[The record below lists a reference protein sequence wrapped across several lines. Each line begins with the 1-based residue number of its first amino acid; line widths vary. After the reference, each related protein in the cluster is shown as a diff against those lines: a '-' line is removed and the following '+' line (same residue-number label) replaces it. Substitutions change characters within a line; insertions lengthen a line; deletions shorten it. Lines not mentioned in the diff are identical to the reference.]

1 MFFRVSIFF
10 ASFCVRSISS
20 NISFKLV
27 KYFDISKSYLPL
39 ALSFSIL
46 VKSRLIFFTLSF
58 NT

>member
-1 MFFRVSIFF
+1 MFSRVSIIF

-27 KYFDISKSYLPL
+27 KSFDILKSYFLL
-39 ALSFSIL
+39 ALSSSIL

-58 NT
+58 KI